1 MTVSNREMDR
11 LWSRY
16 NPSNIKAGDLVEVNI
31 GSKYRARVVGLDL
44 DIKNKKV
51 HGSVMWFDICSGR
64 LNYSCEYKQNL
75 PHGVYREYC
84 DDQVQYEKP
93 YINIM
98 YNLEKVANTCA
109 NYVLAND

>member
-1 MTVSNREMDR
+1 MPDTTMVLYNNRYIFKTNTSIVYM
-11 LWSRY
+11 
-16 NPSNIKAGDLVEVNI
+16 
-31 GSKYRARVVGLDL
+31 

-51 HGSVMWFDICSGR
+51 HGSVMCFDICSGR

>member
-51 HGSVMWFDICSGR
+51 
-64 LNYSCEYKQNL
+64 YANL
-75 PHGVYREYC
+75 KLFNPSMRVPIRVDVADCKRDGV
-84 DDQVQYEKP
+84 
-93 YINIM
+93 
-98 YNLEKVANTCA
+98 
-109 NYVLAND
+109 